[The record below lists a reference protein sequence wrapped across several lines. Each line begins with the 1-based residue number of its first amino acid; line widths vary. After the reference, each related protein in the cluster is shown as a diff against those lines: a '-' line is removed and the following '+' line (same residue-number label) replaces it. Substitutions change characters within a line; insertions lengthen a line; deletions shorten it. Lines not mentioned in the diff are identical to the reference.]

1 MMRLIVAN
9 FAYRTGLA
17 LQACLVA
24 LALAAAANLVLP
36 AIGIE
41 PPANDDFKLVYFFP
55 IFLLFASLFVGI
67 GSLVGDQRE
76 FRIVSQATLPL
87 TKAQI
92 AWARVL
98 GPNLIIL
105 SGLLAAETLMLG
117 ILMLRGTELEAWRFL
132 ILVFFAGQFL
142 IIVQFPL
149 LIEELR
155 SDRAQSPVLRGA
167 VLAGVILIIG
177 FVLLRALS
185 RYVELDPRIAEALQT
200 VARVDPESLISNLII
215 HALGW
220 CLAGVN
226 VYLFSRRRTL
236 V

>member
-1 MMRLIVAN
+1 MMRLLFAN
-9 FAYRTGLA
+9 LAYRKGLA

-41 PPANDDFKLVYFFP
+41 PPPEDDFKLVYFFP

-67 GSLVGDQRE
+67 GSLIGDQRE
-76 FRIVSQATLPL
+76 YRIVGQVTLPL
-87 TKAQI
+87 ARVRI

-98 GPNLIIL
+98 GPSLII
-105 SGLLAAETLMLG
+105 SFGLLAAETLMLA
-117 ILMLRGTELEAWRFL
+117 ILLLRGTQLEAWRFL
-132 ILVFFAGQFL
+132 FLAFFAGQFL

-155 SDRAQSPVLRGA
+155 SDREQSAVLRGA
-167 VLAGVILIIG
+167 VMAGVILIIG

-200 VARVDPESLISNLII
+200 VARVDPESLISNLTI
-215 HALGW
+215 HAFGW
-220 CLAGVN
+220 CLVGVN
-226 VYLFSRRRTL
+226 VYLFLRRRTL